1 MNKTP
6 AHDPP
11 SFLQRTLKTARSLL
25 FYALIVLIGA
35 VVGNLWMTRDQ
46 ASGPAPDLIGQSLDG
61 KLMRIDYSAFE
72 QPLVVYFFADWCPI
86 CKLQN
91 SAIESIGEDYPVI
104 AVAMQSGDLD
114 NVIAYVRREGIELN
128 VINDQSG
135 TVSRNFSVN
144 GVPASF
150 IIDNSGVIRSSTRGY
165 TSQFSL
171 RARLWLSE
179 RGWI

>member
-1 MNKTP
+1 MNNKP
-6 AHDPP
+6 ASDSPP
-11 SFLQRTLKTARSLL
+11 WSQRALKTARSLL
-25 FYALIVLIGA
+25 VYALIVVVGA
-35 VVGNLWMTRDQ
+35 VAGNLWMTRNQ
-46 ASGPAPDLIGQSLDG
+46 ASGPAPELIGQALDG
-61 KLMRIDYSAFE
+61 RLLRIDYAAFD

-114 NVIAYVRREGIELN
+114 NVIDYVRGEGMELN

-135 TVSRNFSVN
+135 ALSRNFSVN

-165 TSQFSL
+165 TSRLSL